1 MHINE
6 SNWIIKNLEKIDSI
20 EINPILDLGGSTLK
34 YRTID
39 QPWLE
44 KFFYRK
50 LKDRKLKI
58 FFSDIKEDIGV
69 DFAGDIF
76 DDQFIIDLKKKKEF
90 KSIFC
95 CNFLEHVLNPQDLIN
110 RCLSVLPVGGILVIT
125 VPHSYPFHRDP
136 IDTMFRPSIEQLTTL
151 ISQHEII
158 SSEII
163 STGSYWD
170 HLSKKPSKIFR
181 HIRIFFPFLGF
192 DKWKRST
199 IKLKWLF
206 TDYKHTCMI
215 IRKNNQYND
224 IFSK

>member
-1 MHINE
+1 MHVNE
-6 SNWIIKNLEKIDSI
+6 SNWIVENLEKFDNKEID
-20 EINPILDLGGSTLK
+20 PVLDLGGSTLK

-39 QPWLE
+39 QSWLE
-44 KFFYRK
+44 KFFYSK
-50 LKDRKLKI
+50 LRDRKLKI

-76 DDQFIIDLKKKKEF
+76 DDQFIINLKKKEF

-110 RCLSVLPVGGILVIT
+110 RCLSILPVGGILVIT

-136 IDTMFRPSIEQLTTL
+136 IDTMFRPNIEQLAAL
-151 ISQHEII
+151 ISNHEIM

-163 STGSYWD
+163 ATGSYWD
-170 HLSKKPSKIFR
+170 HLLKNPLKVFR

-206 TDYKHTCMI
+206 TNFKHTCMI
-215 IRKNNQYND
+215 IKKTYE
-224 IFSK
+224 